1 MTPTPL
7 CIASM
12 HPAAHAVAP
21 LEAEFPGVTGPNGAI
36 DRAKLRHRVLDN
48 PAAMKRLEEIVH
60 PIVGGQQIAFL
71 QKAMAEGHGIVVLD
85 IPLLFETG
93 GDKRADAILVVS
105 APADVQRARVLA
117 RGQMTEAEFEAILA
131 RQVPDS
137 MKRSRADFII
147 DTSQGFAAAEARV
160 DEILAEL
167 RLRLANTRCR
177 NGQWGRLMREVVF
190 DTETTG
196 LNPGQGDR
204 IVEVGCIEL
213 INLLPTGNEFQII
226 HHWPPGLRGD
236 RAHHRHHRRD
246 AARQTPF
253 RTPECC
259 RCPARILWDSPIVA
273 HNAEFDRGFLN
284 DELEL
289 MGRPPFPK
297 ERFIDTLVLAREH
310 RPGSPASLDAV
321 CKRFDISIKDRVL
334 HGALLDAQLLA
345 MAYLE
350 LRGGRERRLDLAD
363 NNGIGGQGQVVFTP
377 RRQRPTPLPSRL
389 TDAEAAAHAAFLET
403 LGDKDHEVIWKKLG

>member
-1 MTPTPL
+1 
-7 CIASM
+7 
-12 HPAAHAVAP
+12 
-21 LEAEFPGVTGPNGAI
+21 
-36 DRAKLRHRVLDN
+36 
-48 PAAMKRLEEIVH
+48 
-60 PIVGGQQIAFL
+60 
-71 QKAMAEGHGIVVLD
+71 
-85 IPLLFETG
+85 
-93 GDKRADAILVVS
+93 
-105 APADVQRARVLA
+105 
-117 RGQMTEAEFEAILA
+117 
-131 RQVPDS
+131 
-137 MKRSRADFII
+137 
-147 DTSQGFAAAEARV
+147 
-160 DEILAEL
+160 
-167 RLRLANTRCR
+167 
-177 NGQWGRLMREVVF
+177 MREVVF

-213 INLLPTGNEFQII
+213 INLLPTGREFQIYI
-226 HHWPPGLRGD
+226 NPGRPVSEATVRITGITNETLRGKPPFESPLVVD
-236 RAHHRHHRRD
+236 RLLE
-246 AARQTPF
+246 F
-253 RTPECC
+253 FG
-259 RCPARILWDSPIVA
+259 DSPIVA

-284 DELEL
+284 YELEL

-377 RRQRPTPLPSRL
+377 CRQRPTPLPSRL
-389 TDAEAAAHAAFLET
+389 TDAEAAAHAAFVET